1 MVMNKI
7 AIYWPFGQIWPHLV
21 GELSIIIPKKIS
33 TQIHNYIIQSQ
44 HDQWS
49 IAVAVAI
56 EQLLIQQ

>member
-1 MVMNKI
+1 MATFSRWTIDYNT
-7 AIYWPFGQIWPHLV
+7 
-21 GELSIIIPKKIS
+21 KKNS